1 MINIF
6 AIWKDINMYNTQS
19 GPKKEVKSEKDKTYL
34 DRIEKLEQHVRQ
46 LSEQVNR
53 LHADLSYNSRNLRRQ
68 SNEIENIQGFV
79 RRR

>member
-1 MINIF
+1 MERY
-6 AIWKDINMYNTQS
+6 DMYNTQS
-19 GPKKEVKSEKDKTYL
+19 EPKKEIKSEKDKTYL

-53 LHADLSYNSRNLRRQ
+53 LHADLAYNSRSMRRQ